1 MENTNKRIEKKTET
15 FMFPIDSKSM
25 IEGETNK
32 FIKIF
37 LNQLDLE
44 FKSLSISSDYREAE
58 RAKERLRQ
66 VFLDGINGFAR
77 FSKGLLKNYASNAQE
92 IERLINAVKRQEN

>member
-1 MENTNKRIEKKTET
+1 MENNTVRET

-25 IEGETNK
+25 IEGEKNK
-32 FIKIF
+32 FIKLF

-44 FKSLSISSDYREAE
+44 FKSIDSSSNLLETE

-77 FSKGLLKNYASNAQE
+77 FSKGLLKNYAANAQE
-92 IERLINAVKRQEN
+92 IERLIKAAAENR